1 MTVIEALKGLKADNL
16 TQEALRDSL
25 AAVNY
30 AGVTGSITF
39 DENGDANKDMAY
51 IKTMTDGGFKFIG
64 TQKTDGTF
72 TAA

>member
-1 MTVIEALKGLKADNL
+1 
-16 TQEALRDSL
+16 
-25 AAVNY
+25 
-30 AGVTGSITF
+30 
-39 DENGDANKDMAY
+39 MAY